1 MVSALILGVDE
12 RHVCEPNKSENVTKV
27 GLLEIECFSGSALLV
42 GASASGDDDDLFH
55 LQKPAR
61 AIGSGAEGF
70 SDPHNLV
77 NPSLQWDEMEKLYMG
92 APMTI
97 VSAARSSSI
106 SWSDVERYDR

>member
-27 GLLEIECFSGSALLV
+27 GLLEIKCFSGSALLV

-77 NPSLQWDEMEKLYMG
+77 NPSLQWGRNGEVVHGRSDDNGVCRPQFVDELIRCGE
-92 APMTI
+92 I
-97 VSAARSSSI
+97 
-106 SWSDVERYDR
+106 